1 MSNGPKNTAKAVGRS
16 PKKAAAALV
25 GVIGSNPELTK
36 VAGFGV
42 TVLAREQIRRRSQ
55 ALLHDRL
62 GYRRLFGEINSH
74 IDRAR
79 GRNHRLKAGHSIDE
93 VPGLVVKYGPKA
105 IPAWAF
111 HLLQDSTTLA
121 GVPFLPR
128 AYLLKIGLQKLGFSA
143 TAATSC
149 VTVNLA
155 GIIGVIGTAVI
166 VWEIGKCGYRIYKSA
181 RKKHQLKK
189 QAEVAA

>member
-1 MSNGPKNTAKAVGRS
+1 M
-16 PKKAAAALV
+16 ALA
-25 GVIGSNPELTK
+25 GAIGGNPELTK
-36 VAGFGV
+36 LAGFGA
-42 TVLAREQIRRRSQ
+42 TVLAREHIRRRSQ

-62 GYRRLFGEINSH
+62 GHRRLFGEINSH

-105 IPAWAF
+105 IPAWAL
-111 HLLQDSTTLA
+111 HLLQDSTTVA

-128 AYLLKIGLQKLGFSA
+128 AGLLKVGLQKLGLPA
-143 TAATSC
+143 TVATSC